1 MVVAGE
7 HRSLPHLAFLDLAIA
22 QQAERT
28 IRIAPVL
35 GGERHAHR
43 GGDALTQR
51 ASGHV
56 DAGSVV
62 HVGMA
67 LQVATNMAQG
77 LKIIFGE
84 EPALGEHGIQGRG
97 AVTLGE
103 DEPVAIHAARVA
115 RVDVHLLKIQIRDD
129 IG

>member
-1 MVVAGE
+1 
-7 HRSLPHLAFLDLAIA
+7 
-22 QQAERT
+22 
-28 IRIAPVL
+28 
-35 GGERHAHR
+35 
-43 GGDALTQR
+43 
-51 ASGHV
+51 
-56 DAGSVV
+56 
-62 HVGMA
+62 MA

-84 EPALGEHGIQGRG
+84 EPALGEHGNTGRG

-103 DEPVAIHAARVA
+103 DEPVAIRAARVA